1 MKQILVPEGLVF
13 PRKDRGVSLDV
24 SALAAAGIVHYEVD
38 GNREW
43 VERDPFNGPEVFPEE
58 LRATVDALLV
68 EAESRL
74 ADVDGIGDGVPMKVT
89 RRQAKQELLAVGL
102 LDMVQPAIDA
112 IEDEMTRR
120 MVQIYW
126 DDAQDFERDNEW
138 LITLGK
144 QGLGLSDEQID
155 AFFVGA
161 DQR

>member
-13 PRKDRGVSLDV
+13 PRKDLGVSLDV
-24 SALAAAGIVHYEVD
+24 SALAAAGIIHYEID
-38 GNREW
+38 GDREW
-43 VERDPFNGPEVFPEE
+43 VERDPFNGPEPFPEE
-58 LRATVDALLV
+58 LRATVEAILT
-68 EAESRL
+68 EAEARL
-74 ADVDGIGDGVPMKVT
+74 EVEGRIAGGVPASVT
-89 RRQAKQELLAVGL
+89 RRQAKQELLAAGL